1 MLSLHNEPYIIKHIL
16 IDLNLAK
23 LIHYPFM
30 ISLPECGRSC
40 NTADASSTKIC
51 VPSKTEDLNG
61 KVFNMITINEA
72 KTLIKHI

>member
-1 MLSLHNEPYIIKHIL
+1 
-16 IDLNLAK
+16 
-23 LIHYPFM
+23 M

-61 KVFNMITINEA
+61 KVFNMVTIHEA